1 MSLTILLTNNS
12 LDARAG
18 SELYIRDIALALLRR
33 GHRPIA
39 YSTKLGIV
47 ADELRNASV
56 PVIDR
61 LETVSVKPDIIHGH
75 HHLDALTALMHFP
88 DTPAVSYCHGWL
100 PWEESPLVFPRI
112 GRYIAVDEVC
122 RDRLV
127 LEAAIPE
134 DKISLLF
141 NFVDLNRFRPREE
154 PLPDRPVKAILLS
167 NYAREDEML
176 KVIRAACKQANI
188 WLDVVG
194 QNFGTGHA
202 IPEKILAN
210 YDLSFAKGRSAL
222 ESMAVGAAVILYDG
236 ATLGPLVTSENFD
249 RLRRLN
255 FGIRTRTEPLTYD
268 NLVERIGQYSA
279 ADAACVSAR
288 IRQEADIEST
298 VDKLLGI
305 YREVIAD
312 FQNGPPPDRH
322 AELKAAAAHMKL
334 LPLRTFEMDTMRDD
348 FARQIETIR
357 HLEET
362 LKGERQQAARKNI
375 EHQRAL
381 ADLTKKLNEATAR
394 ADELQGRLDASARS

>member
-1 MSLTILLTNNS
+1 MSLTILLTNNT

-18 SELYIRDIALALLRR
+18 SELYIRDVALALLRR

-61 LETVSVKPDIIHGH
+61 LETVSVKPDIIHGQ
-75 HHLDALTALMHFP
+75 HHLDTLTALMHFP

-122 RDRLV
+122 RDRLT

-134 DKISLLF
+134 AKISLLY

-154 PLPDRPVKAILLS
+154 PLPERPLKAILLN
-167 NYAREDEML
+167 NYTREDEML
-176 KVIRAACKQANI
+176 KVIRTACKQSDI

-202 IPEKILAN
+202 IPEQILAQ
-210 YDLSFAKGRSAL
+210 YDLSFAKGRAAL

-255 FGIRTRTEPLTYD
+255 FGIRTRTEPLTLD
-268 NLVERIGQYSA
+268 GLLERIAQYSA
-279 ADAACVSAR
+279 ADAARLNRRVQA
-288 IRQEADIEST
+288 EADLEST
-298 VDKLLGI
+298 VEKLLGI
-305 YREVIAD
+305 YGEVIRE
-312 FQNGPPPDRH
+312 FQNGPPPDRN

-334 LPLRTFEMDTMRDD
+334 FPVRTFEMDRLRDD

-362 LKGERQQAARKNI
+362 IKSERQQAARKNI
-375 EHQRAL
+375 DHQRVL
-381 ADLTKKLNEATAR
+381 SDLTKKLNEATAR
-394 ADELQGRLDASARS
+394 ADELQRRLDATGQS